1 MIKRG
6 RVGGG
11 MRSHFMICA
20 IFTLSGTVALNGYQY
35 VGRMP
40 PISASLPVQKY
51 AAVLMPARSAV
62 TQIGSPPNHDPS
74 LADVRKN
81 IAPRTGSKNELTTIP
96 CCPGVRPVAIE

>member
-35 VGRMP
+35 DGRMP

-51 AAVLMPARSAV
+51 AAVLIPARSAV
-62 TQIGSPPNHDPS
+62 TQIGSPPNHEPS
-74 LADVRKN
+74 PAEVRRN
-81 IAPRTGSKNELTTIP
+81 ASPRFGSKNELTTIP
-96 CCPGVRPVAIE
+96 CSPGVSPVA

>member
-6 RVGGG
+6 RLAVG

-35 VGRMP
+35 DGRMP

-62 TQIGSPPNHDPS
+62 TQIGSPPNHEPS
-74 LADVRKN
+74 PAEVRRN
-81 IAPRTGSKNELTTIP
+81 MARRAGSKNELTTMP
-96 CCPGVRPVAIE
+96 CCPGVRPVTIE